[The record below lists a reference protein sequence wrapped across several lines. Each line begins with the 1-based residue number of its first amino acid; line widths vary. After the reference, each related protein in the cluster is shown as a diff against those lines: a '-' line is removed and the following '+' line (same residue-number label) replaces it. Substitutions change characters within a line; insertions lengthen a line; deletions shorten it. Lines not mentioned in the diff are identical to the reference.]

1 MEVQI
6 EKVEKIVNQYFKK
19 KLLRD
24 AQKKTFLKRFLP
36 FVIIL
41 RQMNYILD

>member
-19 KLLRD
+19 KLLIEKEKVFD
-24 AQKKTFLKRFLP
+24 ISITPL
-36 FVIIL
+36 
-41 RQMNYILD
+41 